1 MQEVVMEGMWTIVNI
16 ATQFLLL
23 MPTSGTTS
31 PPENQIHESSSAWE
45 GSRRS
50 WSLEVDMKAEE
61 PAIGELANLEVDKKA
76 EELATG
82 ELAKLEFMSNC
93 TKNT

>member
-1 MQEVVMEGMWTIVNI
+1 
-16 ATQFLLL
+16 
-23 MPTSGTTS
+23 
-31 PPENQIHESSSAWE
+31 
-45 GSRRS
+45 
-50 WSLEVDMKAEE
+50 MKAEE